1 MLAKIAA
8 LHVVCVGRGPHRD
21 PGRAASHECF
31 APMCELLHTA
41 SANQTCDGTILLW
54 EQAPL
59 VLNAQRPPITGV
71 PGAQIGGPLSGGT
84 RLRSQGRVVRRP
96 PRFRTIHV
104 RPKDLPVL
112 PRQPQRAVSW
122 LNGVPVGAGVP
133 AAQQAKP
140 QPRRRRSYSSSE
152 PTRSEFGGNPHPPE

>member
-41 SANQTCDGTILLW
+41 SANQTCDSTILLW

-59 VLNAQRPPITGV
+59 ALNAQRPPITGV
-71 PGAQIGGPLSGGT
+71 PGAPAFGGNPPCALRVGSRGG
-84 RLRSQGRVVRRP
+84 P
-96 PRFRTIHV
+96 PRFRTIKV
-104 RPKDLPVL
+104 A
-112 PRQPQRAVSW
+112 PR
-122 LNGVPVGAGVP
+122 
-133 AAQQAKP
+133 
-140 QPRRRRSYSSSE
+140 
-152 PTRSEFGGNPHPPE
+152 TC